1 MNYLKKM
8 RKNHALD
15 NIDGPILEHIINV
28 FDKDPVSVEDLLED
42 YDFTPEQNKIIL
54 NTLFR

>member
-15 NIDGPILEHIINV
+15 SIDGPSLEHIINV
-28 FDKDPVSVEDLLED
+28 FKKDPVSVEEELDEYTD
-42 YDFTPEQNKIIL
+42 EQRKIIM
-54 NTLFR
+54 NILFR

>member
-1 MNYLKKM
+1 M

-15 NIDGPILEHIINV
+15 NIDGPTLEHIINV
-28 FDKDPVSVEDLLED
+28 FEKDPISVEELLD
-42 YDFTPEQNKIIL
+42 SYDFTPDQNKIIL

>member
-15 NIDGPILEHIINV
+15 NIDGPELEHIINV
-28 FDKDPVSVEDLLED
+28 FKTDPVSVEEELAES
-42 YDFTPEQNKIIL
+42 DFTDEQCKIIL
-54 NTLFR
+54 NILFR

>member
-15 NIDGPILEHIINV
+15 SIDGPTLEHIIKV
-28 FDKDPVSVEDLLED
+28 FENDPVSVEEELED
-42 YDFTPEQNKIIL
+42 FTDEQRKII
-54 NTLFR
+54 NNILFK

>member
-15 NIDGPILEHIINV
+15 NISGPELEHVINV
-28 FDKDPVSVEDLLED
+28 FKEDPVSVEEYLMDKD
-42 YDFTPEQNKIIL
+42 YTEEQCKIIL
-54 NTLFR
+54 NILFK